1 MKTTFEVKN
10 TWDEMNVRLYMTI
23 EKIIELTAIAIETSQ
38 NEPHREKEYKETK
51 SIIELRNNFKQPNI
65 SIIRNPE
72 KRRGRK
78 NI

>member
-38 NEPHREKEYKETK
+38 NEAHRDK
-51 SIIELRNNFKQPNI
+51 S
-65 SIIRNPE
+65 S
-72 KRRGRK
+72 
-78 NI
+78 

>member
-10 TWDEMNVRLYMTI
+10 TWDEMNVRLYMAI
-23 EKIIELTAIAIETSQ
+23 EKIIEPTAIAIETSQ
-38 NEPHREKEYKETK
+38 NEAHREKEYKETK
-51 SIIELRNNFKQPNI
+51 SIIELWNNFKQPNV

-72 KRRGRK
+72 KRRGKK

>member
-10 TWDEMNVRLYMTI
+10 TWDEMNVRLYMAI
-23 EKIIELTAIAIETSQ
+23 EKIIEPTAIAIETSQ
-38 NEPHREKEYKETK
+38 NEAHREKEYKETK
-51 SIIELRNNFKQPNI
+51 SIIELWNNFKQPNV

-72 KRRGRK
+72 RRRGKK